1 MTIFGIIEILQKHA
15 LPCSSLAAAARVA
28 VTAAGGVDT

>member
-1 MTIFGIIEILQKHA
+1 LKSYKNT
-15 LPCSSLAAAARVA
+15 PCSSLAAAARVA